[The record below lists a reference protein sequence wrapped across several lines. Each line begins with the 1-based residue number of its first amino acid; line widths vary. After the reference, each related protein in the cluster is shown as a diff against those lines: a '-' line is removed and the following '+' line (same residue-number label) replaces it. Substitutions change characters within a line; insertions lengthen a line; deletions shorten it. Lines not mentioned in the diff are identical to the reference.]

1 MDAHVEP
8 RRDDAKIVRKHGA
21 AAHAQLSG
29 YSQGQFDRA
38 GGVRCI
44 RIRIRIASREN
55 VSDMKHPA
63 QVPRHSMVRR
73 TWSRRAA
80 RSRLR
85 RRDAADTQASRHAGD
100 PSTET
105 CNRFPPGV
113 TLHR

>member
-8 RRDDAKIVRKHGA
+8 REDDAEIVRKHGA

-29 YSQGQFDRA
+29 YSQGQLDRA
-38 GGVRCI
+38 GGVGWI

-63 QVPRHSMVRR
+63 QVPRHSTVRR
-73 TWSRRAA
+73 MWSRCGA
-80 RSRLR
+80 RSRPR
-85 RRDAADTQASRHAGD
+85 PRGTADTQASRPSGD